1 MSDILTRRQTHF
13 VLWCPTAASPPELII
28 GHLKN
33 GNPPTFQ
40 QLNRL
45 SFQLVNGV
53 QGLWELEAA
62 ACGLTDGETY
72 HYWFEIDDTLQAA
85 P

>member
-13 VLWCPTAASPPELII
+13 VLWCPAKSLNSPELII
-28 GHLKN
+28 GRIRN

-40 QLNRL
+40 QLTRKTLQQVINAGGP
-45 SFQLVNGV
+45 VD
-53 QGLWELEAA
+53 GLWES
-62 ACGLTDGETY
+62 G
-72 HYWFEIDDTLQAA
+72 